1 MLVQCYAITN
11 PLWRKKEKKFQ
22 KWILEDNRGKCLEQ
36 KFESLLMMQY
46 ILKYADNEHHVTTA
60 DIESHLLK
68 YGIEV

>member
-1 MLVQCYAITN
+1 
-11 PLWRKKEKKFQ
+11 
-22 KWILEDNRGKCLEQ
+22 
-36 KFESLLMMQY
+36 MMQY